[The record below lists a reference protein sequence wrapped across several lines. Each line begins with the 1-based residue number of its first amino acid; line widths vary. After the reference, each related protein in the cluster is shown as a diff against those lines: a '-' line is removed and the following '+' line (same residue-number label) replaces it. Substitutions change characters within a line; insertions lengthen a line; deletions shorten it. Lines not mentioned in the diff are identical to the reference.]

1 MRVVRLLAFFAS
13 IAILAAQTPAIGSNA
28 PTQALQD
35 LFLRSW
41 YRDRFYIIVYPVP
54 KTAVL
59 KLGSTGL
66 VQLFED
72 PGRAPELRYV
82 LIKADLTQPWYVDS
96 STGVSTG
103 DVYQVYPPLWTLLT
117 SLNSTTIASPSQL
130 NTTGFP
136 VMDNDVCPPLDDG
149 NGCMYVMTDKNYAL
163 FAYDHVLNAV
173 LGGAFSVKD
182 PLFTRWK
189 SLGGVQGLGT
199 AISGEQALTS
209 GVTQSTANS
218 QVFRKGQLFNITS
231 GLNNGRLL
239 TVAQPI
245 YDYYLANGGPAQ
257 FLGLPVSD
265 EMILANGRRRQSF
278 EGGSIE
284 YSPGGAVT
292 VSLPVDSV
300 NITDLASPLRLQ
312 VGESAKARVV
322 LLAGNGT
329 ALSGRAVS
337 WLTTNGRV
345 AVAEPFDGGATIRAV
360 GRGSASITAVSEGK
374 SSYPLSVSVTAPC
387 CQPGDGAPSSAISQA
402 FEDAVLRNKL
412 PLRLPGPSPVRRAG
426 SGYVQEF
433 DSAAAPPAP
442 YLITVADA
450 HVAGF
455 YVTGAILDRYLALGG
470 PPGNLGYPASDPN
483 AAGRQLF
490 EKKAALAGNPV
501 QVVNGNILDRWAAG
515 GYESGVLGN
524 PVGAATPFTTFMAT
538 AGTAQTFAGGAILSG
553 TAGPLSGRTVAVL
566 GTFFARY
573 ATLGGPSGRFGMAM
587 ADETLVN
594 GKRRQEFEGGF
605 LEQQPG
611 GDVTAT
617 DKQRRPEV
625 SATPNPAQAGG
636 KVRISVGGFP
646 AGSELTIRAGSQ
658 VPFNVRTENGSY
670 SWPVVIPVTAKSE
683 TVTVQASA
691 AGGSLTAS
699 GSYYVRSII
708 EGQLRL
714 NKVSG
719 DNQAGLPG
727 ALALQPLKVALV
739 DVDGNP
745 VPGIQ
750 VAFQASP
757 GASAQPGSAVTN
769 SQGEA
774 ETYLRLPSSEAVAL
788 VTAAVPGRVVTFS
801 AKSSSGSLA
810 NFPKLTQNLP
820 VPMGRGPAMIAEKGS
835 LLASVA
841 SILRFMQLRGDFP
854 AVTAQIDVLGLN
866 QYLTEFCVPK
876 ADGARICD
884 GYLKAQR
891 TGESLVNLWRA
902 PGFVAGSARVS
913 VETPSVETIR
923 DLLGRGI
930 PGLVG
935 LNLSRNGAPAG
946 SHFVAA
952 TGISSNGAIQI
963 HDPST
968 LFGRTYL
975 NDFLGSF
982 SAGGYTWT
990 GTLSSVVRFVPA
1002 PPAEG
1007 SFLVYG
1013 NTPVSVLGPEGNCGE
1028 AVRWLDSILGNLDTV
1043 PAAQGFD
1050 QSYCGGESGS
1060 YQMET
1065 PATGDHQLTF
1075 VDLGSPG
1082 NEELL
1087 KGLGAAA
1094 YRAQRETVWEVLA
1107 QRLDLS
1113 SEAPFVNPASLTPDL
1128 APGGLMRISG
1138 EGLRGGASD
1147 TVVEFDGE
1155 SLPIVA
1161 LDAFRI
1167 TVLLPNAAVAG
1178 EHTVKV
1184 TSPNGSATSAVTLLD
1199 TAPALFES
1207 PDHRG
1212 VIFDSRGALITPDNP
1227 AIRGQRV
1234 RAYGTGL
1241 GLVNGQALDVP
1252 VSAEVGGRAISAS
1265 FSGMADGLLGVY
1277 MVDMVL
1283 PDDLAPSESVSVRLL
1298 QGGRVSNSVEITVQ

>member
-1 MRVVRLLAFFAS
+1 MCVVRLLAFFAS
-13 IAILAAQTPAIGSNA
+13 IGILAAQAPGIGSNA

-35 LFLRSW
+35 LFLRAW

-54 KTAVL
+54 KTAVM
-59 KLGSTGL
+59 KLGPAGL

-72 PGRAPELRYV
+72 PSRAPELRYV
-82 LIKADLTQPWYVDS
+82 LIKADLSQSWYVDP

-103 DVYQVYPPLWTLLT
+103 DVYQVYPPLWSLLA
-117 SLNSTTIASPSQL
+117 SLNGTAVASPAQL

-136 VMDNDVCPPLDDG
+136 IMDNDVCPPLDDG
-149 NGCMYVMTDKNYAL
+149 NGCMYVLTEKNYAL
-163 FAYDHVLNAV
+163 FAYDHALNVV

-182 PLFTRWK
+182 PLFSRWK
-189 SLGGVQGLGT
+189 SLGGVQGLGS
-199 AISGEQALTS
+199 AVSAEAALTS
-209 GVTQSTANS
+209 GVTQSTANT

-231 GLNNGRLL
+231 GLNSGRLL

-245 YDYYLANGGPAQ
+245 YDHYLANGGPTQ

-265 EMILANGRRRQSF
+265 EMILADGRRRQGF

-284 YSPGGAVT
+284 YSPGGQVT

-300 NITDLASPLRLQ
+300 NITDLANPLRLQ
-312 VGESAKARVV
+312 VGETAKARVV

-345 AVAEPFDGGATIRAV
+345 AVAEPFEGGATIRAV

-387 CQPGDGAPSSAISQA
+387 CQPGDGAPSSAIIQA
-402 FEDAVLRNKL
+402 FEDAVLRSKL

-442 YLITVADA
+442 YLITVSDA
-450 HVAGF
+450 RAVGY
-455 YVTGAILDRYLALGG
+455 YVTGAILERYLALGG
-470 PPGNLGYPASDPN
+470 PLGSLGYPASDPN
-483 AAGRQLF
+483 ATGRQHF
-490 EKKAALAGNPV
+490 ENKAALAGNPV
-501 QVVNGNILDRWAAG
+501 QVVSAGILDRWAAG
-515 GYESGVLGN
+515 GYESGALGN
-524 PVGAATPFTTFMAT
+524 PVSEAVPFTTFMAT
-538 AGTAQTFAGGAILSG
+538 AGTSQNFAGGAILSA

-566 GTFFARY
+566 GTFFTKY
-573 ATLGGPSGRFGMAM
+573 AALGGPSGRFGMAL
-587 ADETLVN
+587 ADETLAN

-611 GDVTAT
+611 GEVTAT
-617 DKQRRPEV
+617 EKQRRPEV

-646 AGSELTIRAGSQ
+646 PGSELTIHAGNQ
-658 VPFNVRTENGSY
+658 APFNVRTENGSY
-670 SWPVVIPVTAKSE
+670 SWPVVIPATAKSE
-683 TVTVQASA
+683 TVTVTASA

-699 GSYYVRSII
+699 GSYYIRSIV
-708 EGQLRL
+708 EGQFRL
-714 NKVSG
+714 SKLSG
-719 DNQAGLPG
+719 DNQSGLPG
-727 ALALQPLKVALV
+727 ALALQPLKVVLA

-745 VPGIQ
+745 VPGAA
-750 VAFQASP
+750 VTFQASP

-769 SQGEA
+769 AQGEA
-774 ETYLRLPSSEAVAL
+774 ETYLRLPSSETVAL
-788 VTAAVPGRVVTFS
+788 VTAAVTGRVVTFS
-801 AKSSSGSLA
+801 AKASAGSLA
-810 NFPKLTQNLP
+810 NFPKLTQDYP
-820 VPMGRGPAMIAEKGS
+820 VLMGRGPATIAEKGS

-841 SILRFMQLRGDFP
+841 SILRFMQVHGNLP
-854 AVTAQIDVLGLN
+854 ATTPPVDVLGLN
-866 QYLTEFCVPK
+866 QYLTEFCVPM
-876 ADGARICD
+876 AGGARICD
-884 GYLKAQR
+884 GYLRAQR
-891 TGESLVNLWRA
+891 TGESLVNLWRV
-902 PGFVAGSARVS
+902 PGFVAGSAQVS
-913 VETPSVETIR
+913 VEQPSTETIR

-935 LNLSRNGAPAG
+935 LNLSRNGTPAG

-990 GTLSSVVRFVPA
+990 GTLSSVIRFAPA
-1002 PPAEG
+1002 PAPG
-1007 SFLVYG
+1007 SSFLVYG
-1013 NTPVSVLGPEGNCGE
+1013 NTPVSVLGPEGNCGA

-1043 PAAQGFD
+1043 PSAQGFD
-1050 QSYCGGESGS
+1050 QSYCGGQSSS

-1065 PATGDHQLTF
+1065 PASGEHQLTF

-1094 YRAQRETVWEVLA
+1094 YRAQRATVWEVLA

-1113 SEAPFVNPASLTPDL
+1113 SETPFVNPASLTPEL

-1138 EGLRGGASD
+1138 EGLTGGASG

-1155 SLPIVA
+1155 SLSIVA
-1161 LDAFRI
+1161 IDAFHI
-1167 TVLLPNAAVAG
+1167 TVLLPRGAAAG

-1184 TSPNGSATSAVTLLD
+1184 TSPNGSATGAVALQD
-1199 TAPALFES
+1199 VAPALFERQ
-1207 PDHRG
+1207 DHRG
-1212 VIFDSRGALITPDNP
+1212 VIFDLRGALITPDNP

-1234 RAYGTGL
+1234 RAYATGL
-1241 GLVNGQALDVP
+1241 GLVNGQALEVP
-1252 VSAEVGGRAISAS
+1252 VTAEASGRAVSAV
-1265 FSGMADGLLGVY
+1265 FSGMADGLPGVY
-1277 MVDMVL
+1277 MVDMDL
-1283 PDDLAPSESVSVRLL
+1283 PGDLAPSESVSVRLL